1 MLHILTA
8 EGYGDIARR
17 LLTKPEYPSYRAM
30 LDLGATTLWEHWPV
44 QGLEGGYEVYDGSM
58 SHPMHAAFDEWLYTG
73 VAGLAA
79 RRSVR
84 EPWTF
89 RWNDF
94 PGLEHA
100 SAARRIPEGR
110 ISSEWRR
117 DGGEIVWEIEV
128 PAGIEAQIVIPA
140 CIQAIREGGRPLATR
155 AETGRIRILPAM
167 PESGRQPL
175 SVGSGSYKFSF
186 PAPKHEKS
194 QQI

>member
-1 MLHILTA
+1 MLHILAA

-44 QGLEGGYEVYDGSM
+44 QGFDGGYEAYDGSM

-79 RRSVR
+79 RGSVR

-94 PGLEHA
+94 PELNRA

-117 DGGEIVWEIEV
+117 DGNSIVWKVEV
-128 PAGIEAQIVIPA
+128 PAGIEAQVVIPA
-140 CIQAIREGGRPLATR
+140 RAGEIREGGRPIADR
-155 AETGRIRILPAM
+155 AETGRIRILPAASA
-167 PESGRQPL
+167 SGKQQL
-175 SVGSGSYKFSF
+175 SVGSGNYEFSF
-186 PAPKHEKS
+186 PAPGANS
-194 QQI
+194 

>member
-117 DGGEIVWEIEV
+117 DGRRNRLGNRSARRNRSTDRHSGLH
-128 PAGIEAQIVIPA
+128 PGNPRRRPSA
-140 CIQAIREGGRPLATR
+140 CDPGRNRTHPDSSRNA
-155 AETGRIRILPAM
+155 RIRPATA
-167 PESGRQPL
+167 L
-175 SVGSGSYKFSF
+175 SRLG
-186 PAPKHEKS
+186 
-194 QQI
+194 